1 MLPRYNLHLVKPQH
15 LGIKRAILLCFIFI
29 HFRSVGN
36 LAADYPNVLDL
47 KVYLKELFL
56 YQQSYTQLNTIISLR
71 KDWIMSSL
79 FTLGMY
85 LWLIAYQSLII
96 ASFNPLTRF
105 LKINYTYSLVL
116 SGFCYFYSVV
126 RNSFIHQVCIASWA
140 AITIQILS
148 SERKITQIGD
158 SVVATIAL
166 SCLVTSL
173 CVSVKGFNT
182 EKRKSYQPHAEC
194 HR

>member
-1 MLPRYNLHLVKPQH
+1 MLPRYNLHLVI

-85 LWLIAYQSLII
+85 LWLIANQSLII
-96 ASFNPLTRF
+96 KAS
-105 LKINYTYSLVL
+105 
-116 SGFCYFYSVV
+116 
-126 RNSFIHQVCIASWA
+126 
-140 AITIQILS
+140 
-148 SERKITQIGD
+148 
-158 SVVATIAL
+158 
-166 SCLVTSL
+166 
-173 CVSVKGFNT
+173 
-182 EKRKSYQPHAEC
+182 
-194 HR
+194 